1 MVCITVYY
9 YATNFIFSEQNVS
22 ETITNVYGTG
32 PLDNEKGTLST
43 ACTRFINRIY
53 QDTSTFV
60 LKHGTITTSHSYE
73 SDTYIYSVG
82 EKFKYTVISGTG
94 EYYGYGGY
102 VTIEVLTNGQRK
114 VTIKLKKNN

>member
-9 YATNFIFSEQNVS
+9 YTTNFIFSEQNVS

-32 PLDNEKGTLST
+32 RLDNEKGSLSF
-43 ACTRFINRIY
+43 ASTRFMDKIY

-60 LKHGTITTSHSYE
+60 LNDGTITTSYSYE
-73 SDTYIYSVG
+73 SDTYIYCVG
-82 EKFKYTVISGTG
+82 QKYKYTVISTTG
-94 EYYGYGGY
+94 KYYGYGGY
-102 VTIEVLTNGQRK
+102 VTIEVLATGQRK